1 MINFKTEGNNLCI
14 GTLSNMHIKL
24 CIRTLYMISD
34 LREHGN
40 VNKPAGPT
48 EYGQTKVYN
57 IIICTTY

>member
-40 VNKPAGPT
+40 VNKPAGHT
-48 EYGQTKVYN
+48 EYGQTKV
-57 IIICTTY
+57 